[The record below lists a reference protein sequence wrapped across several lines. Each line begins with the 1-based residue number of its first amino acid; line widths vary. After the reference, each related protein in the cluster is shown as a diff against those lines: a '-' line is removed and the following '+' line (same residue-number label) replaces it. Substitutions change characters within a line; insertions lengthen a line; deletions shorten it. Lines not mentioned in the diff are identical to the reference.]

1 MTARRIW
8 KRSLAAI
15 LAASLAASLAQAQPP
30 TSPAATPLP
39 QDAEDRVVVTGM
51 APIPNVGMG
60 APYYTPDD
68 LVEMKTETRREMMQ
82 TRRDAEKC
90 EAQEGAFLSMDDLLR
105 DEGMYG
111 QDVMRAADIALKA
124 TEAAEASRRIPASG
138 EVNQEKI
145 NRAELERQR
154 AIIEYDKARLDLLN
168 ARAAISDYQDLSK
181 AGASVVRAQL
191 MVRQMKRMKAG
202 WGVNTLAR
210 TASEEVV
217 LENSSAVHVEG
228 TKGKLWVKVTGLIRN
243 KTDKALPIP
252 KLTMTVLDQRGWYLS
267 SIPAETQGRGQK
279 IPAGKAI
286 AFQYILKEIP
296 EDGANL
302 IVGLASELD
311 PPPRMPM
318 QFLEECDPTARES
331 KGRAFSLEE

>member
-1 MTARRIW
+1 MI
-8 KRSLAAI
+8 
-15 LAASLAASLAQAQPP
+15 
-30 TSPAATPLP
+30 
-39 QDAEDRVVVTGM
+39 VTGM
-51 APIPNVGMG
+51 APVPNVGLG

-68 LVEMKTETRREMMQ
+68 LVEMKTETRREMME

-90 EAQEGAFLSMDDLLR
+90 IPPPDAFLSMDDLLG
-105 DEGMYG
+105 DEARYG
-111 QDVMRAADIALKA
+111 QDVIRAAGIALRA
-124 TEAAEASRRIPASG
+124 TEAAEQSRRIVSG
-138 EVNQEKI
+138 VELDQEKI
-145 NRAELERQR
+145 NSAELERQR
-154 AIIEYDKARLDLLN
+154 AIIEYDKARLDLIN
-168 ARAAISDYQDLSK
+168 ARAAISDYQDLAK

-191 MVRQMKRMKAG
+191 MARQMKRMNAG

-210 TASEEVV
+210 TSSEEVV

-243 KTDKALPIP
+243 KTNKALPIP

-267 SIPAETQGRGQK
+267 SIPAETQRRGQK

-286 AFQYILKEIP
+286 AFQYVLKDIP
-296 EDGANL
+296 DDGANL

-318 QFLEECDPTARES
+318 AFLEECDPNAREAKS
-331 KGRAFSLEE
+331 RAFSLGE